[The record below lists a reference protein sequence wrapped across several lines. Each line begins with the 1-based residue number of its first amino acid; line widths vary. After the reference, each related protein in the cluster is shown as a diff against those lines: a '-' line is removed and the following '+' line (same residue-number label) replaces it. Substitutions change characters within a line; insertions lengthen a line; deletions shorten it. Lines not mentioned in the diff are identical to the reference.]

1 MANKKNSSKTKPVE
15 EVSEKPEK
23 KVTKK
28 DKESKKEKET
38 VEKKETK
45 KHEKKSEKKREET
58 PVEDDEE
65 EVVDEDE
72 EGESEEGKKATKKRT
87 FPTKESI
94 LASFDEIISI
104 MEEGIKSVRDDKNKT
119 IGVKIL
125 RSVNKKLKTLK
136 NQSQRVIKKRNPST
150 RKSTNNNNS
159 GFLKPVQISNEMAK
173 FTGWDPKELK
183 SRVDVTKHIC
193 QYIKEHNLQD
203 PSDRRNIIVDPKLDK
218 LLKYRP
224 EEHRDEKTGKP
235 KPLTY
240 YRIQT
245 CIKPH
250 FIKEVKAN

>member
-1 MANKKNSSKTKPVE
+1 MANKKNSSKTKPEE
-15 EVSEKPEK
+15 EVSVKAEK

-28 DKESKKEKET
+28 DKESKKEVT
-38 VEKKETK
+38 EKKEK
-45 KHEKKSEKKREET
+45 KTEKREKKTKHEET
-58 PVEDDEE
+58 PVADEDDE

-72 EGESEEGKKATKKRT
+72 DGETTEKKVSKKRVT
-87 FPTKESI
+87 PTKESI

-104 MEEGIKSVRDDKNKT
+104 MEDGIKSVRDDKNKT

-136 NQSQRVIKKRNPST
+136 NQSQRVIKKRNPSV

-159 GFLKPVQISNEMAK
+159 GFLKPVQISQEMAK
-173 FTGWDPKELK
+173 FTGWDPKDLK

-193 QYIKEHNLQD
+193 QYIKDHNLQD
-203 PSDRRNIIVDPKLDK
+203 PSDRRNILVDPKLDK

-224 EEHRDEKTGKP
+224 EDHIDEKTGKK

-250 FIKEVKAN
+250 FIKATN